1 MNLLDVNDK
10 AGEYPPS
17 YYAATADLLPPF
29 PALSGAVS
37 CDVCVVGGGY
47 TGLSAALHLARR
59 GYDVVL
65 IDAQRVGWGA
75 SGRNGGQVGSG
86 QRVAQDSL
94 QGLLGKPHARAL
106 WDLAE
111 AAKARVKSLIGEH
124 GIGCDWKPGI
134 LHADLKARFVPHSL
148 AYADMLNRDY
158 GYSDIR
164 GVDRAEICEM
174 LGTTAYFGGTLDMGS
189 GHLHALN
196 YALGL
201 ARAAVK
207 ASVRIFE
214 RTRMLSYT
222 DGATVRVTTDHGQI
236 NAKFLILGC
245 NGYLGAIEPKVAAR
259 VMPMNNFILTTEP
272 LGEDRAKSLIRDDV
286 AVADSKFV
294 INYFRRT
301 ADHRLLFGGGETY
314 SYRFPANLARLPQR
328 AMLEIYPQLADVKI
342 DHSWGGTLAIT
353 MNRLPNFQRLAGNV
367 FNASGYSGHGIAM
380 ATLAGE
386 ILAETVAGTSERF
399 DIFER
404 IPTPK
409 FPGGPALRSPLLV
422 LAMIWFRLRDAF

>member
-17 YYAATADLLPPF
+17 YYAATANLLPPF
-29 PALSGAVS
+29 PPLAGDVS

-47 TGLSAALHLARR
+47 TGLSAAVHMAQR

-86 QRVAQDSL
+86 QRVAQDAL
-94 QGLLGKPHARAL
+94 EGLLGKPHARVL
-106 WDLAE
+106 WELAQ
-111 AAKARVKSLIGEH
+111 AAKARVKALIVEH
-124 GIGCDWKPGI
+124 QIDCDWKDGI
-134 LHADLKARFVPHSL
+134 LHADLRPRFVPHSL
-148 AYADMLNRDY
+148 AYAEMLNRNY

-164 GVDRAEICEM
+164 GVERAEICEM
-174 LGTTAYFGGTLDMGS
+174 LGTKAYFGGTLDSGS

-201 ARAAVK
+201 ARAAAK
-207 ASVRIFE
+207 AGVRIFE
-214 RTRMLSYT
+214 CTRMVSHT
-222 DGATVRVTTDHGQI
+222 DSDTVRVATDKGTI
-236 NAKFLILGC
+236 SAKFLILGC
-245 NGYLGAIEPKVAAR
+245 NGYMGAIEPKVTAR

-272 LGEDRAKSLIRDDV
+272 LGETRAKSLIRDDV

-314 SYRFPANLARLPQR
+314 GYRFPSNLARLPKQ
-328 AMLEIYPQLADVKI
+328 AMLQIYPQLADVKI
-342 DHSWGGTLAIT
+342 THSWGGTLAIT
-353 MNRLPNFQRLAGNV
+353 MNRLPNFQRLAPNV

-386 ILAETVAGTSERF
+386 ILAETVSGTAERF
-399 DIFER
+399 DLLEK
-404 IPTPK
+404 IPTPR
-409 FPGGPALRSPLLV
+409 FPGGPAFRSPLLV